1 MNRWWHDSQCYNRL
15 SCLVRFAGTNALS
28 CFDDGNSLVVDG
40 SGLLKAESKMKLEGY
55 VET

>member
-15 SCLVRFAGTNALS
+15 SRLVRFAGTNALS

-40 SGLLKAESKMKLEGY
+40 SGLLKAESKMKLEGC